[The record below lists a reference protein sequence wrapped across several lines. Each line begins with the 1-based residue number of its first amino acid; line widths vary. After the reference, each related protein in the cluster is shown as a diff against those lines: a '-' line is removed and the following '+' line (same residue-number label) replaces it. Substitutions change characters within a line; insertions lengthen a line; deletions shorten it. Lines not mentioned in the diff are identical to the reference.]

1 MEGERLM
8 SWYSRRSARGK
19 GKASAGDTPLA
30 PGAHPDETSGDEATP
45 TDDAGPW
52 DVADVAS
59 RGTRLD
65 LGVLWVPVNEAL
77 TLRLDWE
84 KKAGRLVAVNVA
96 RDGSNLRLQVFAAP
110 KSSGVWNEIRT
121 EMVEAIIAGGGSAAE
136 AEGPFGAEISAK
148 LPATTRDG
156 RTGKRAVRFVGIDGP
171 RWFLR
176 AEFTGKAATNP
187 QAAEPLEAVLRDVVV
202 DRGTEAHPP
211 RELLHLTMPGGSTPQ
226 PPDGRQPLTMPGRGP
241 EIAEIR

>member
-1 MEGERLM
+1 M
-8 SWYSRRSARGK
+8 SWFSRRSRDESDEA
-19 GKASAGDTPLA
+19 DTPSEV
-30 PGAHPDETSGDEATP
+30 PDSPADAGEPPA
-45 TDDAGPW
+45 DDAGPW

-65 LGVLWVPVNEAL
+65 LGALWVPVSETL
-77 TLRLDWE
+77 TVRLDWE
-84 KKAGRLVAVNVA
+84 KKAGKLVAVNVA

-110 KSSGVWNEIRT
+110 KSARLWDAIRS
-121 EMVEAIIAGGGSAAE
+121 EMVDSIIAGGGTAE
-136 AEGPFGAEISAK
+136 EDQGPFGGELRAK

-187 QAAEPLEAVLRDVVV
+187 QAAQPLESVLRDVVV
-202 DRGTEAHPP
+202 DRGTDAHPP
-211 RELLHLTMPGGSTPQ
+211 RELLYLTLPGGSPPQ
-226 PPDGRQPLTMPGRGP
+226 GPAGPQPLTMPGRGP
-241 EIAEIR
+241 EIAEVR